1 MSKHSIVGI
10 FSAALALGAPFAH
23 AQLAPQPAKLDLIK
37 VRDDIYV
44 ISDVGVPGLTTALI
58 TNEGVLLV
66 DDKFDIDHDNIMKML
81 KTVTNQ
87 PVKYVINTHYHADH
101 SGGNAKL
108 QAEGTLAVASD
119 NARARMVAT
128 NQPGQPNITFG
139 DHATIHLGGKVV
151 EIHSVGFRAHTNGDV
166 VVLFPQQRVL
176 ASGDIFANG
185 PGTSAELV
193 DYAGGGSAKEWP
205 KAVDQALKLDFDTV
219 IPGHGLVSTKK
230 DLQDYRQRAA
240 NFSETLSQLVK
251 QGKSKADIEKVV
263 RGQFAWEDFHVQM
276 ALDGLI
282 TEFK

>member
-1 MSKHSIVGI
+1 MSKHSIVGL
-10 FSAALALGAPFAH
+10 FSAALALGAPLAH
-23 AQLAPQPAKLDLIK
+23 AQLGPPPAKLEVIK

-44 ISDVGVPGLTTALI
+44 ISNVAVPGLTTALI

-66 DDKFDIDHDNIMKML
+66 DDKFEGDHDNIMKAL
-81 KTVTNQ
+81 KTVTSQ

-128 NQPGQPNITFG
+128 NQPGQPNITFS
-139 DHATIHLGGKVV
+139 DRSTIHLGGKNV
-151 EIHSVGFRAHTNGDV
+151 EIYSVGARAHTNGDV

-176 ASGDIFANG
+176 SSGDIFANG

-193 DYAGGGSAKEWP
+193 DYPGGGSAKEWP
-205 KAVDQALKLDFDTV
+205 KAVDAALKLDFDTV

-230 DLQDYRQRAA
+230 DLQDYRVRAQ
-240 NFSETLSQLVK
+240 NFSDTLSQLVK

-282 TEFK
+282 NEFK

>member
-1 MSKHSIVGI
+1 MNKHSIAALVGI
-10 FSAALALGAPFAH
+10 AFALGAPFAG
-23 AQLAPQPAKLDLIK
+23 AQPGPQPAKLELKK

-66 DDKFDIDHDNIMKML
+66 DDKFEIDHDNIMAML
-81 KTVTNQ
+81 KTITNQ
-87 PVKYVINTHYHADH
+87 PVKYVVNTHYHADH

-108 QAEGTLAVASD
+108 QAMGTLAVASD

-128 NQPGQPNITFG
+128 KQSGQQNITFNE
-139 DHATIHLGGKVV
+139 HATIHLGGKTV
-151 EIHSVGFRAHTNGDV
+151 ELYSVGFRAHTNGDI
-166 VVLFPQQRVL
+166 VVLFPEQRVL

-205 KAVDQALKLDFDTV
+205 KAVDAALKLDFDTV
-219 IPGHGLVSTKK
+219 IPGHGLISTKK
-230 DLQDYRQRAA
+230 DLQDYRARAQ
-240 NFSETLSQLVK
+240 NFSDTLSMLVK

-263 RGQFAWEDFHVQM
+263 RGQFAWEDFHVNM

-282 TEFK
+282 AEFK